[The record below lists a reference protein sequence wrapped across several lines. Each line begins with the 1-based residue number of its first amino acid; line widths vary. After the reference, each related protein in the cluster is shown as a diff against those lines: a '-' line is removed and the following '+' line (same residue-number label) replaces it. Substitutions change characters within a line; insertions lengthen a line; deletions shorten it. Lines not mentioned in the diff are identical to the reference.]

1 MLKKQFIRSGLML
14 ACALLT
20 TAVYMNAADQ
30 ATKPPSAKW
39 EVATIMAVK
48 VPTSARGEDAKPTR
62 YYVTVRVG
70 NAEYIVL
77 YAPPD
82 GMDKELVVNRLGIDG
97 LVLVGKDTIKY
108 NDDLGNTH
116 EVLILRRR
124 AIEAKGHAQA
134 R

>member
-1 MLKKQFIRSGLML
+1 MLKEKIIRSGFIL

-20 TAVYMNAADQ
+20 TAVYMTATDQ
-30 ATKPPSAKW
+30 APKFTSPKW

-48 VPTSARGEDAKPTR
+48 TPTPAQGEEAKPTR

-82 GMDKELVVNRLGIDG
+82 GMDKELIVNRLGIDG

-108 NDDLGNTH
+108 NDDLGDTH
-116 EVLILRRR
+116 EVLILSRRL
-124 AIEAKGHAQA
+124 IPAKVQAQA